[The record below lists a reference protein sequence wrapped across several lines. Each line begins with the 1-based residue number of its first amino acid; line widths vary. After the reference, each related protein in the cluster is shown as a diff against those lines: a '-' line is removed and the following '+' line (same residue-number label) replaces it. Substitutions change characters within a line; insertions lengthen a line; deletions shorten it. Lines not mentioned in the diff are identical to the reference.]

1 MVRTRHRAQQQRN
14 TASRGARYVTFGF
27 DNPLALSHWAAVKT
41 GTSKDMRDNWTI
53 GFNTRVTVGVWVGN
67 ASGAPMH
74 SVTGITG
81 AGPIWADVMEAA
93 AARFGVSRPAAAP
106 ATLVKRRV
114 NFSDRLEASRDEWF
128 ARGTEPNL
136 NAGNATMQVA
146 ARQAS
151 GSGARI
157 LSPTDGTIIALD
169 PDIPTK
175 NQRVA
180 LKSGDTAQAGCWEV
194 NGESLGCSEGNG
206 FWSPSAGNFTIR
218 LLDKAGEER
227 DRVTLTV
234 RGSLKV
240 AEVR

>member
-1 MVRTRHRAQQQRN
+1 
-14 TASRGARYVTFGF
+14 
-27 DNPLALSHWAAVKT
+27 
-41 GTSKDMRDNWTI
+41 
-53 GFNTRVTVGVWVGN
+53 
-67 ASGAPMH
+67 MH

-93 AARFGVSRPAAAP
+93 AARHGVSRPAAAP
-106 ATLVKRRV
+106 NTLVKRRV

-128 ARGTEPNL
+128 ARGTEPNS
-136 NAGNATMQVA
+136 NTSMQVA
-146 ARQAS
+146 AREAS

-180 LKSGDTAQAGCWEV
+180 LKSGDVVQAGCWEV

>member
-1 MVRTRHRAQQQRN
+1 MLAD
-14 TASRGARYVTFGF
+14 RGARYVTFGF

-41 GTSKDMRDNWTI
+41 GTSKDMRDNWTL

-74 SVTGITG
+74 SVTGTTG

-93 AARFGVSRPAAAP
+93 AVRFGVSRPTTAP

-114 NFSDRLEASRDEWF
+114 NFSLLANDRLEASRDEWF
-128 ARGTEPNL
+128 ERGTEPNSH
-136 NAGNATMQVA
+136 ATMQVA
-146 ARQAS
+146 AREAS

-180 LKSGDTAQAGCWEV
+180 LKSGDVAQAGCWEV

-227 DRVTLTV
+227 DRVSLTV
-234 RGSLKV
+234 RGNQKI
-240 AEVR
+240 AQAK